1 MAITRQNLFGK
12 LDETLFRTI
21 ESATTLCKL
30 RGNPYV
36 ELVHWLNQIW
46 QQEQNDLRLIARHF
60 EVDAQALEQGFA
72 QALARL
78 PAGASTI
85 SDFSYHIELAIERAW
100 IYASLECFESR
111 IRSGHLLIAMLTT
124 MELRRALFAI
134 SSAFERISL
143 EHLTADFGYITQAS
157 PEVSEAT
164 TEAGVM
170 PGEINAAIGGQT
182 KSGGL
187 AQYATDLTALAREG
201 KIDPVTG
208 REHEISTMT
217 DILLRRRQNNPLLTG
232 EAGVGKTAVVEGLAQ
247 AIVAGNVP
255 PALAKVRLLALDVVA
270 LAAGASMK
278 GEFEARLKA
287 VLDEA
292 IASPQPVILFIDEVH
307 TLIGAGG
314 NAGTGDAA
322 NLLKPALAR
331 GQLRTIGATTW
342 SEFKRHIEKDP
353 ALTRRFQVLQIAEPD
368 EEAAVAM
375 LRGLLPVLEKHHGVW
390 IMEEAL
396 QAAVRL
402 SHRYIPARQ
411 LPDKAIGLLDTA
423 CARVAVAQHAAPVML
438 QRLHCRTDAARAELG
453 LVEKASRFGKVQP
466 KSGERLRQEIAE
478 RTEASLQLE
487 QRWTR
492 EKELVAAIVAVREK
506 LQDEASTAE
515 EEMVPLQNELAE
527 LEARLQAARNEQ
539 PLVQAEVN
547 ADVIGAIVADWTGI
561 PVGQML
567 KDDLRAVLELPQ
579 RLAGRVIG
587 QDYALRQV
595 SESIQTARAGLAD
608 PRKPVGVFMLV
619 GPSGVGKTE
628 TALAIAGQL
637 YGGEQNLITI
647 NMSEYQEAH
656 TVSSLKGSPP
666 GYVGYGEGGVLTEAV
681 RRKPYSVVLLDEI
694 EKAHPDVH
702 ELFFQVFDKGSMED
716 GEGRQIDFKNTV
728 LLLTSNVGSETIASL
743 FADAETAPDAES
755 VRKMVQPELLKV
767 FPAAF
772 LGRLAVVPYLPLQE
786 ASLQRIVRQQLDRL
800 ALRLREQHGASL
812 HYGEDLV
819 THIIGQCPVAETGAR
834 MLIRFIEQNIAPEIA
849 RQILNSQASLSEQC
863 LYITAG
869 DNIVIRFQPKGEE
882 ENAINDKTGEKRE
895 NPARQDGFLT
905 GNSAA

>member
-12 LDETLFRTI
+12 LDETLFRSI

-46 QQEQNDLRLIARHF
+46 HQDQNDLRLIARHF
-60 EVDAQALEQGFA
+60 EVDAEALERGLSQALT
-72 QALARL
+72 RL
-78 PAGASTI
+78 PSGASTI

-100 IYASLECFESR
+100 IYASLECLESR
-111 IRSGHLLIAMLTT
+111 IRSGHLLIAILTT

-157 PEVSEAT
+157 PEVGEAT
-164 TEAGVM
+164 SDSGAL
-170 PGEINAAIGGQT
+170 PGEVNSAIGGQQ

-208 REHEISTMT
+208 REPEISTMT

-353 ALTRRFQVLQIAEPD
+353 ALTRRFQVLQVAEPD
-368 EEAAVAM
+368 EAAAVAM

-423 CARVAVAQHAAPVML
+423 CARVAVAQHAAPVTL
-438 QRLHCRTDAARAELG
+438 QRLHSQTEAARAELA
-453 LVEKASRFGKVQP
+453 LVEKADRFGKGQGD
-466 KSGERLRQEIAE
+466 SGERLRQEIA
-478 RTEASLQLE
+478 RQAEASQALE
-487 QRWTR
+487 QRWAQER
-492 EKELVAAIVAVREK
+492 ALVAAIVEVREK
-506 LQDEASTAE
+506 LQAHEASE
-515 EEMVPLQNELAE
+515 EPQEDLSPLQTELAT
-527 LEARLQAARNEQ
+527 LETELQAIREEQ

-547 ADVIGAIVADWTGI
+547 AEVIGAIVADWTGI

-567 KDDLRAVLELPQ
+567 KDDIRAVLELPQ

-587 QDYALRQV
+587 QDYALHQV

-628 TALAIAGQL
+628 TALAIAEQL

-728 LLLTSNVGSETIASL
+728 ILLTSNVGSETIASL

-755 VRKMVQPELLKV
+755 VRKLLQPELLKV

-772 LGRLAVVPYLPLQE
+772 LGRLAIVPYLPLQE
-786 ASLQRIVRQQLDRL
+786 ASLQRIVRQQLGRL
-800 ALRLREQHGASL
+800 ALRLQEQHHVAL
-812 HYGEDLV
+812 HYSDELV
-819 THIIGQCPVAETGAR
+819 AHIIAQCPVAETGAR

-849 RQILNSQASLSEQC
+849 RQILKSEQPLSEQRLC
-863 LYITAG
+863 ITLAEN
-869 DNIVIRFQPKGEE
+869 NIAILFQ
-882 ENAINDKTGEKRE
+882 
-895 NPARQDGFLT
+895 Q
-905 GNSAA
+905 AACV

>member
-1 MAITRQNLFGK
+1 MAITRQRLFGK
-12 LDETLFRTI
+12 LDETLFRSI

-60 EVDAQALEQGFA
+60 DMDAQALEKGLA
-72 QALARL
+72 QALTRL

-85 SDFSYHIELAIERAW
+85 ADFSYHIELAIERAW
-100 IYASLECFESR
+100 VYASLECHESR

-124 MELRRALFAI
+124 MELRRVLFAI

-143 EHLTADFGYITQAS
+143 EHLTADLACITQNS
-157 PEVSEAT
+157 PEVSEA
-164 TEAGVM
+164 ANDGSAL
-170 PGEINAAIGGQT
+170 PGEVNAAVGSQP

-187 AQYATDLTALAREG
+187 AQYAIDLTALAREG

-208 REHEISTMT
+208 RESEISTMT

-247 AIVAGNVP
+247 AIAAGNVP
-255 PALAKVRLLALDVVA
+255 PALARVRLLALDVVA

-342 SEFKRHIEKDP
+342 REFKRHIEKDP
-353 ALTRRFQVLQIAEPD
+353 ALTRRFQVLQVAEPD
-368 EEAAVAM
+368 EEAAVRM

-390 IMEEAL
+390 ITEEAL
-396 QAAVRL
+396 QAAVKL

-423 CARVAVAQHAAPVML
+423 CARVAVAQYTAPVKL
-438 QRLHCRTDAARAELG
+438 QQLYCRTEAARTELAR
-453 LVEKASRFGKVQP
+453 LEKAGRFGKERRDG
-466 KSGERLRQEIAE
+466 GERLRQEIA
-478 RTEASLQLE
+478 RQSEASRQLE
-487 QRWTR
+487 QRWMQ

-506 LQDEASTAE
+506 LQAE
-515 EEMVPLQNELAE
+515 EPTAAEAVPPLQKELAE
-527 LEARLQAARNEQ
+527 LEARLQEVRSEQ

-547 ADVIGAIVADWTGI
+547 AEVIGAIVADWTGI

-567 KDDLRAVLELPQ
+567 QDDLRAVLELPQ
-579 RLAGRVIG
+579 RLAERVTG
-587 QDYALRQV
+587 QDYALQQLGK
-595 SESIQTARAGLAD
+595 SIQTARAGLAD

-637 YGGEQNLITI
+637 YGGEQNLIVI

-656 TVSSLKGSPP
+656 TVSSLKGAPP

-681 RRKPYSVVLLDEI
+681 RRRPYSVVLLDEI

-716 GEGRQIDFKNTV
+716 GEGRQIDFKNTI
-728 LLLTSNVGSETIASL
+728 LLLTSNVGSETLASL
-743 FADAETAPDAES
+743 FADVETAPDAEN
-755 VRKMVQPELLKV
+755 VGKILQPELLKV

-772 LGRLAVVPYLPLQE
+772 LGRLTVVPYLPLQE
-786 ASLQRIVRQQLDRL
+786 ASLQRIVRQQLGKLAQRL
-800 ALRLREQHGASL
+800 HEQRGVALRYSEA
-812 HYGEDLV
+812 LV
-819 THIIGQCPVAETGAR
+819 TYIIGQCPVAETGAR
-834 MLIRFIEQNIAPEIA
+834 MLIHFIEQHIAPEIA
-849 RQILNSQASLSEQC
+849 RQILESRTTLNGKFLFITLENNSVA
-863 LYITAG
+863 I
-869 DNIVIRFQPKGEE
+869 DFQ
-882 ENAINDKTGEKRE
+882 DKEPEKK
-895 NPARQDGFLT
+895 
-905 GNSAA
+905 SK

>member
-1 MAITRQNLFGK
+1 MAITRQRLFGK
-12 LDETLFRTI
+12 LDVTLFRSI

-46 QQEQNDLRLIARHF
+46 QQEQTDLRLIARHF
-60 EVDAQALEQGFA
+60 DMDAQALEAGLS

-85 SDFSYHIELAIERAW
+85 ADFSYHIELAIERAW
-100 IYASLECFESR
+100 IYASLECHESR

-143 EHLTADFGYITQAS
+143 EHLTADFGYITQSS
-157 PEVSEAT
+157 PEVSEA
-164 TEAGVM
+164 ANDGSVL
-170 PGEINAAIGGQT
+170 PGEVNAALGSQP

-208 REHEISTMT
+208 REREIGTMT

-247 AIVAGNVP
+247 AIVSGEVP
-255 PALAKVRLLALDVVA
+255 PALARVRLLALDVVA

-353 ALTRRFQVLQIAEPD
+353 ALTRRFQVLQVAEPD
-368 EEAAVAM
+368 EDAAVRM

-438 QRLHCRTDAARAELG
+438 QRLHCQTEAARAELA
-453 LVEKASRFGKVQP
+453 LVEKAGRFGKEQP
-466 KSGERLRQEIAE
+466 DSGERLRQEIARQAE
-478 RTEASLQLE
+478 EAGRLE
-487 QRWTR
+487 QRWR
-492 EKELVAAIVAVREK
+492 QEKELVAALVAVREK
-506 LQDEASTAE
+506 LQAE
-515 EEMVPLQNELAE
+515 ESTETVLPLQKDLAA
-527 LEARLQAARNEQ
+527 LEAQLQAVRSEQ
-539 PLVQAEVN
+539 PLIQAEVN

-567 KDDLRAVLELPQ
+567 KDDIRAVLELPQ
-579 RLAGRVIG
+579 RLARRVTG
-587 QDYALRQV
+587 QDYALRQIGR
-595 SESIQTARAGLAD
+595 SIQTARAGLAD
-608 PRKPVGVFMLV
+608 PGKPVGVFMLV

-656 TVSSLKGSPP
+656 IVSSLKGSPP

-681 RRKPYSVVLLDEI
+681 RRRPYSVVLLDEI

-702 ELFFQVFDKGSMED
+702 ELFFQVFDKGCMED

-743 FADAETAPDAES
+743 FADAETAPDVES
-755 VRKMVQPELLKV
+755 LRKILQPELLKV

-786 ASLQRIVRQQLDRL
+786 ASLQRIVRQQLGRL
-800 ALRLREQHGASL
+800 AQRLDEQHGIALCYS
-812 HYGEDLV
+812 EELV
-819 THIIGQCPVAETGAR
+819 THIIEQCPVAETGAR

-849 RQILNSQASLSEQC
+849 RQVLESQPSLSEQD
-863 LYITAG
+863 LFITT
-869 DNIVIRFQPKGEE
+869 
-882 ENAINDKTGEKRE
+882 ENNSVTINFRNKEQKE
-895 NPARQDGFLT
+895 SSISP
-905 GNSAA
+905 